1 MILADHLIPLFAQVR
16 AFAQSPSGDAASLT
30 VQLDAAI
37 AAARQRAHDA
47 GVSQADIDEALFAFS
62 AWADELLLTTRWD
75 GAAQWQRHLLQR
87 RYANVSN
94 AGVLFYDRLAQLTP
108 TQLPVR
114 EVFFMCL
121 ALGFGGRYAYD
132 RNQKT
137 LTDIR
142 RTNLAMLLP
151 EADQLGASA
160 RAFLFPDG
168 YDVAGDEAPSSRR
181 TARTRLA
188 TRFTRL
194 SHLSCGKIAA
204 ILLPLFLL
212 AALYGVYHTVVAQSV
227 DLLVAQ
233 IHL

>member
-1 MILADHLIPLFAQVR
+1 MSLADHLIPLFAQVR
-16 AFAQSPSGDAASLT
+16 AFARQPSGDAASLT
-30 VQLDAAI
+30 VQLDAAV

-47 GVSQADIDEALFAFS
+47 GVAQADIDEALFAFS
-62 AWADELLLTTRWD
+62 AWADELLLTTQWD

-108 TQLPVR
+108 AQLPVR
-114 EVFFMCL
+114 EVFFICL

-168 YDVAGDEAPSSRR
+168 YDVAGDTAPAQQR
-181 TARTRLA
+181 TVRTRLA
-188 TRFTRL
+188 TRFT
-194 SHLSCGKIAA
+194 HLTRGKVAA

>member
-1 MILADHLIPLFAQVR
+1 MKLADIFIPLFAQMR
-16 AFAQSPSGDAASLT
+16 AFALSPSCDAESLT
-30 VQLDAAI
+30 VRLDGAI
-37 AAARQRAHDA
+37 ASTRRGAHDA
-47 GVSQADIDEALFAFS
+47 GFQETDIDEALFAFN
-62 AWADELLLTTRWD
+62 AWADELLLTTQWD

-87 RYANVSN
+87 RYSDVSN
-94 AGVLFYDRLAQLTP
+94 AGVVFYERLAKLTP
-108 TQLPVR
+108 AQLPVR
-114 EVFFMCL
+114 EVFYLSL

-151 EADQLGASA
+151 DADLLSASA

-168 YDVAGDEAPSSRR
+168 YPLAGVEGAAHAQ

-188 TRFTRL
+188 ARFSRFSGRKLT
-194 SHLSCGKIAA
+194 AY
-204 ILLPLFLL
+204 LLPLFLL
-212 AALYGVYHTVVAQSV
+212 ALLYGVYHTVVAQSA
-227 DLLVAQ
+227 DTLLAQ

>member
-1 MILADHLIPLFAQVR
+1 MTLADTLIPLFAQVR
-16 AFAQSPSGDAASLT
+16 AFSRSPMGDAASLT
-30 VQLDAAI
+30 AQLDGAI
-37 AAARQRAHDA
+37 AAARLRAHDA
-47 GVSQADIDEALFAFS
+47 SFSQTDIDEALFAFN

-87 RYANVSN
+87 RYSNVSN
-94 AGVLFYDRLAQLTP
+94 AGVVFYERLAQLTP
-108 TQLPVR
+108 SQLAVR
-114 EVFFMCL
+114 EVFYLCL

-151 EADQLGASA
+151 DAEQLGASA

-168 YDVAGDEAPSSRR
+168 YHVAGDDAAARKP
-181 TARTRLA
+181 TARARFATRL
-188 TRFTRL
+188 TR
-194 SHLSCGKIAA
+194 GKVTA

-212 AALYGVYHTVVAQSV
+212 ALLYGVYHTVVAQSV
-227 DLLVAQ
+227 DTLLAQ

>member
-1 MILADHLIPLFAQVR
+1 VTLADTLIPLFAQVR
-16 AFAQSPSGDAASLT
+16 AFAAAPTGDAASLT
-30 VQLDAAI
+30 ARLDGAI
-37 AAARQRAHDA
+37 ATARMRAHDA
-47 GVSQADIDEALFAFS
+47 GFSQTDIDEALFAFN
-62 AWADELLLTTRWD
+62 AWADELLLTTRWE

-87 RYANVSN
+87 RYSNVSN
-94 AGVLFYDRLAQLTP
+94 AGVVFYERLAQLTP
-108 TQLPVR
+108 AQLAVR
-114 EVFFMCL
+114 EVFYLSL

-151 EADQLGASA
+151 DADQLGASA

-168 YDVAGDEAPSSRR
+168 YHVAGDAAAAAGAGVR
-181 TARTRLA
+181 ARFA
-188 TRFTRL
+188 TRFTR
-194 SHLSCGKIAA
+194 GKLTA

-227 DLLVAQ
+227 DTLLAQ

>member
-1 MILADHLIPLFAQVR
+1 MSLADTLIPLFAQVR
-16 AFAQSPSGDAASLT
+16 AFTRAPSGDAASLT
-30 VQLDAAI
+30 AQLDGAI
-37 AAARQRAHDA
+37 AAARLRAHDA
-47 GVSQADIDEALFAFS
+47 GFSQADIDEALFAFS
-62 AWADELLLTTRWD
+62 AWADELLLTTQWE
-75 GAAQWQRHLLQR
+75 GAGQWQRHLLQR
-87 RYANVSN
+87 RYSNLSN
-94 AGVLFYDRLAQLTP
+94 AGVVFYDRLAQLTP
-108 TQLPVR
+108 SQLAVR
-114 EVFFMCL
+114 EVFYLCL

-151 EADQLGASA
+151 GADQFGASA

-168 YDVAGDEAPSSRR
+168 YPVAEEDADAGGP
-181 TARTRLA
+181 TVRTRLA
-188 TRFTRL
+188 TRLTR
-194 SHLSCGKIAA
+194 GKLTG

-227 DLLVAQ
+227 DTLLTQ